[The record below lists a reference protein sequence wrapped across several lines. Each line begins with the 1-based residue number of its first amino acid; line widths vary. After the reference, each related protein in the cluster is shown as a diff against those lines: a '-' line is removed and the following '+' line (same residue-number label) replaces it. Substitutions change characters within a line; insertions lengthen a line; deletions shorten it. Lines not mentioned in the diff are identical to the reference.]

1 MGRVRELLP
10 EKRRK
15 DAVLAV
21 EYVMTASHEWW
32 NEATPRQQAEF
43 FARSE
48 QWLENKYGKDR
59 VVAAVVHRDEATPHL
74 SAFVVPLT
82 QDGRLSAKEFIG
94 GRSKMRDDQSTYAES
109 VKKLGLE
116 RGIEGSRATHQ
127 TVQHYYESI
136 NRGTRNQVSISP
148 EALEP
153 RVLRKG
159 IFSKEVEDQATVA
172 RRLSHALNEGFAG
185 TIAMASQSDQNAKR
199 ARELQKTMVAQQKR
213 LQSVTEPFKGLSRE
227 QMTEILMMAQQFR
240 QQNSDREKQ
249 RRLEQEQER
258 RQGHKT
264 DRGMSR

>member
-1 MGRVRELLP
+1 MANYAIMRCKKLTGMGSVASALQHCYRERETPNANAERTPENYCSVSKSTDQAMGRVRELLP

-21 EYVMTASHEWW
+21 EYVMTASPEWW
-32 NEATPRQQAEF
+32 KEATPRQQAEF

-48 QWLENKYGKDR
+48 QWLEKKYGKDR

-94 GRSKMRDDQSTYAES
+94 GRSKMREDQSTYAES

-136 NRGTRNQVSISP
+136 NRGTRSQVSISP

-153 RVLRKG
+153 RVLRRHFHQRRG
-159 IFSKEVEDQATVA
+159 RSGSHSQTSKPRSE
-172 RRLSHALNEGFAG
+172 RWLCRNH
-185 TIAMASQSDQNAKR
+185 R
-199 ARELQKTMVAQQKR
+199 Y
-213 LQSVTEPFKGLSRE
+213 GLS
-227 QMTEILMMAQQFR
+227 
-240 QQNSDREKQ
+240 
-249 RRLEQEQER
+249 ER
-258 RQGHKT
+258 PERKK
-264 DRGMSR
+264 SA